1 MLNKVLVG
9 ACLAVPLM
17 ACTTL
22 APTSEAAKSPAVAT
36 AKRPIGCVG
45 DTATRIRMSDRD
57 CAGFGRTYTQEDLL
71 RSGATTPGRA
81 LSLLDPS
88 LTVVDH

>member
-9 ACLAVPLM
+9 ACLALTLL

-22 APTSEAAKSPAVAT
+22 SPTREAAKSPAVAT
-36 AKRPIGCVG
+36 ANRPMGCVG
-45 DTATRIRMSDRD
+45 DTATRIRASEHD
-57 CAGFGRTYTQEDLL
+57 CAGFGHTYTQEDLL
-71 RSGATTPGRA
+71 RSGAATPGGA

-88 LTVVDH
+88 LTVVGH